1 MCRFRSLSFVLAVLL
16 FSLTILSCNGIAVF
30 SNGRLLVVVSVN
42 PSNVNAQTFSGGVVQ
57 FTATGNFN
65 MDPVNVTPLSGVIW
79 TVDSPAFSGV
89 PDDGHATIS
98 MNGVA
103 QCAPEFSGT
112 VTIIATAAKDP
123 SQPVSMSN
131 EMSGSTVMMCP

>member
-1 MCRFRSLSFVLAVLL
+1 MSRLRSLSFVLTVLL
-16 FSLTILSCNGIAVF
+16 FSLTILGCSGFALF

-42 PSNVNAQTFSGGVVQ
+42 PSNVNAQTFTGGLVQ

-65 MDPVNVTPLSGVIW
+65 MDPMTAPLSGVIW
-79 TVDSPAFSGV
+79 TVDNPAFSNV
-89 PDDGHATIS
+89 PDDGHATINT
-98 MNGVA
+98 NGVA
-103 QCAPEFSGT
+103 QCAPGFSGT

-123 SQPVSMSN
+123 SRPVSPMN